1 MKIYYECIACHI
13 RSAVTSVML
22 MTEDEKLRS
31 AAVKKALLKAS
42 DFSSYEN
49 LFELFYDIQKE
60 IKTIVPDIDPYS
72 DFKKEFNNIC
82 LSLSKT
88 YEKKIEKSADKFE
101 MALRL
106 CLAGNS
112 VDVMQG
118 KKMSKEYLKKSIET
132 ALSQALDPKGVNI
145 LKKEISKAK
154 KILIIGDNAGEIVFD
169 RLFIDYLNRHFAK
182 KGMITYSVRGGHT
195 LNDSTLDDA
204 MMAGIDKAA
213 SVITTGV
220 DMPAAHLPTC
230 SEEFNRS
237 FREADLVISK
247 GQGNLEALIDEK
259 KNIFFLLKIKCNVIA
274 NMLDHKHKVD
284 EIVIF
289 KNEN

>member
-1 MKIYYECIACHI
+1 MKIYHECIACHI

-31 AAVKKALLKAS
+31 AAIKKALIKSS
-42 DFSSYEN
+42 DFGSYEN

-60 IKTIVPDIDPYS
+60 IKAIVPDIDPYF

-82 LSLSKT
+82 LSLSHA
-88 YEKKIEKSADKFE
+88 YEEKIEKSADRFE

-118 KKMSKEYLKKSIET
+118 KKMSKQYLKKSIEA
-132 ALSQALDPKGVNI
+132 ALFQPLDSKSINR

-169 RLFIDYLNRHFAK
+169 RLFIEYLNRHFAK
-182 KGMITYSVRGGHT
+182 EGTITYSVRGGHT
-195 LNDSTLDDA
+195 LNDSTIEDA
-204 MMAGIDKAA
+204 IMAGIDKAA
-213 SVITTGV
+213 KVITTGI
-220 DMPAAHLPTC
+220 DMPAAHLPAC
-230 SEEFNRS
+230 SEEFNQC
-237 FREADLVISK
+237 FREADIVISK

-289 KNEN
+289 KNES

>member
-1 MKIYYECIACHI
+1 MKIYHECIACHI

-22 MTEDEKLRS
+22 MTDDEKLRS
-31 AAVKKALLKAS
+31 AAIKKALLKSS
-42 DFSSYEN
+42 DFGSYEN

-60 IKTIVPDIDPYS
+60 IKAIVPDIDPYL
-72 DFKKEFNNIC
+72 DFKKEFNRIC
-82 LSLSKT
+82 LGLSEEYK
-88 YEKKIEKSADKFE
+88 EQIEKSLDQFE

-118 KKMSKEYLKKSIET
+118 IKISKKYLKKSIGA
-132 ALSQALDPKGVNI
+132 ALSQPLDTKSINM
-145 LKKEISKAK
+145 LRKEILKAK

-169 RLFIDYLNRHFAK
+169 RLFIEFLNKHFAK
-182 KGMITYSVRGGHT
+182 EGLITYSVRGSHT
-195 LNDSTLDDA
+195 LNDSTIDDA
-204 MMAGIDKAA
+204 IMAGIDKAA
-213 SVITTGV
+213 KVITTGI

-230 SEEFNRS
+230 SEEFNLCFS
-237 FREADLVISK
+237 EADLVISK

-259 KNIFFLLKIKCNVIA
+259 KNVFFLLKIKCNVIA
-274 NMLDHKHKVD
+274 NMLDHKHKID

>member
-1 MKIYYECIACHI
+1 MKIYHECIACHI
-13 RSAVTSVML
+13 RSAVTAAML
-22 MTEDEKLRS
+22 MTEDENLRS
-31 AAVKKALLKAS
+31 AAVKKALIKAS
-42 DFSSYEN
+42 DFGSYEN
-49 LFELFYDIQKE
+49 LFELFHDIQKE
-60 IKTIVPDIDPYS
+60 IKTIVPDIDPYL
-72 DFKKEFNNIC
+72 DFKKEFNRIC
-82 LSLSKT
+82 LSISEEYKD
-88 YEKKIEKSADKFE
+88 KIDKSYDQFE

-118 KKMSKEYLKKSIET
+118 KKMSKEYLKSSIET
-132 ALSQALDPKGVNI
+132 ALIQPLDKKNISI
-145 LKKEISKAK
+145 LKKEILKAK

-169 RLFIDYLNRHFAK
+169 RLFIEFLNRHFAK
-182 KGMITYSVRGGHT
+182 EGMITYSVRGGHT
-195 LNDSTLDDA
+195 LNDSTIDDA
-204 MMAGIDKAA
+204 LMTGIDKAA
-213 SVITTGV
+213 KVITTGV

-230 SEEFNRS
+230 SEEFNQC
-237 FREADLVISK
+237 FKEADLVISK

-274 NMLDHKHKVD
+274 KILDHKHKVD

>member
-1 MKIYYECIACHI
+1 MKIYHECIACHI

-22 MTEDEKLRS
+22 MTDDEKLRS
-31 AAVKKALLKAS
+31 AAIKKALLKAS
-42 DFSSYEN
+42 DFGSYEN

-60 IKTIVPDIDPYS
+60 IKAIVPDIDPYK
-72 DFKKEFNNIC
+72 DFKKEFNDIC
-82 LSLSKT
+82 LSLSHV
-88 YEKKIEKSADKFE
+88 YEEKIEKSEDQFE

-118 KKMSKEYLKKSIET
+118 KKMSRDYLKKSIET
-132 ALSQALDPKGVNI
+132 ALLQPLDIKSI
-145 LKKEISKAK
+145 SRLKKEILKAK

-169 RLFIDYLNRHFAK
+169 RLFIEFLNKHFTK
-182 KGMITYSVRGGHT
+182 KGLIAYSVRGGHT
-195 LNDSTLDDA
+195 LNDSTIDDA
-204 MMAGIDKAA
+204 IMAGIDKAA
-213 SVITTGV
+213 KVITTGV

-230 SEEFNRS
+230 SEEFNRCFS
-237 FREADLVISK
+237 EADLVISK

-289 KNEN
+289 KNES

>member
-1 MKIYYECIACHI
+1 MKIYHECIACHI
-13 RSAVTSVML
+13 RSAVTSAMI
-22 MTEDEKLRS
+22 MTDDEKLRS
-31 AAVKKALLKAS
+31 AAVKKALVKAS
-42 DFSSYEN
+42 DFGSYEN

-60 IKTIVPDIDPYS
+60 IKAIAPDMDPYL
-72 DFKKEFNNIC
+72 DFKKEFNRIC
-82 LSLSKT
+82 LSLSEE
-88 YEKKIEKSADKFE
+88 YREKIEKSGDHFE

-112 VDVMQG
+112 IDVMQG
-118 KKMSKEYLKKSIET
+118 KKMSKDYLKSSVET
-132 ALSQALDPKGVNI
+132 ALKQPLDAKMMGRLKNEI
-145 LKKEISKAK
+145 LKAK
-154 KILIIGDNAGEIVFD
+154 KILVIGDNAGEIVFD
-169 RLFIDYLNRHFAK
+169 KLFIEFLNRHFAK
-182 KGMITYSVRGGHT
+182 EGMIIYSVRGGHT
-195 LNDSTLDDA
+195 LNDSTIDDA
-204 MMAGIDKAA
+204 IMTGIDKVVK
-213 SVITTGV
+213 VITTGV

-230 SEEFNRS
+230 SEEFNQC

-259 KNIFFLLKIKCNVIA
+259 KNIYFLLKIKCNVIA

>member
-1 MKIYYECIACHI
+1 MKIYHECIACHI
-13 RSAVTSVML
+13 RSAVTSTML
-22 MTEDEKLRS
+22 MTDDENLRS
-31 AAVKKALLKAS
+31 AAVKKALIKAS
-42 DFSSYEN
+42 DFGSYEN

-60 IKTIVPDIDPYS
+60 IKTLVPDMDPYL
-72 DFKKEFNNIC
+72 DFKKEFNRIC
-82 LSLSKT
+82 VSLREEYK
-88 YEKKIEKSADKFE
+88 EKIEKSADRFE

-118 KKMSKEYLKKSIET
+118 KKMSKEYLKSSIET
-132 ALSQALDPKGVNI
+132 ALAQPLDAISISK
-145 LKKEISKAK
+145 LKKEILKAK

-169 RLFIDYLNRHFAK
+169 GLFIEFLNRHLAK
-182 KGMITYSVRGGHT
+182 EGMITYSVRGGHT
-195 LNDSTLDDA
+195 LNDSTIDDA
-204 MMAGIDKAA
+204 VMTGIDKAA
-213 SVITTGV
+213 KVITTGI

-230 SEEFNRS
+230 SEEFNQC

-259 KNIFFLLKIKCNVIA
+259 KNLFFLLKIKCNVIA

>member
-1 MKIYYECIACHI
+1 MKIYHECIACHI
-13 RSAVTSVML
+13 RSAVTSTML
-22 MTEDEKLRS
+22 MTDDENLRS
-31 AAVKKALLKAS
+31 AAVKKALVKAS
-42 DFSSYEN
+42 DFGSYEN
-49 LFELFYDIQKE
+49 LFELFHDIQKE
-60 IKTIVPDIDPYS
+60 IKTIVPDTDPYL
-72 DFKKEFNNIC
+72 DFKKEFNRIC
-82 LSLSKT
+82 LSLSEEYK
-88 YEKKIEKSADKFE
+88 KKIEKSDDHFE

-118 KKMSKEYLKKSIET
+118 KKMSKEYLKSSIET
-132 ALSQALDPKGVNI
+132 ALTQPLDKKNINI
-145 LKKEISKAK
+145 LKKEILKADR
-154 KILIIGDNAGEIVFD
+154 ILIIGDNAGEIVFD
-169 RLFIDYLNRHFAK
+169 RLFIEFLNMYFAK
-182 KGMITYSVRGGHT
+182 EGMITYSVRGGHT
-195 LNDSTLDDA
+195 LNDSTIDDA
-204 MMAGIDKAA
+204 LMTGIDKVAK
-213 SVITTGV
+213 VITTGV

-230 SEEFNRS
+230 SEEFNRC

-274 NMLDHKHKVD
+274 KILDHKHKVD

>member
-1 MKIYYECIACHI
+1 MKIYHECIACHI
-13 RSAVTSVML
+13 RSAVTAAML
-22 MTEDEKLRS
+22 MTDDDNLRS
-31 AAVKKALLKAS
+31 AAIRKALIKAS
-42 DFSSYEN
+42 DFGSYEN
-49 LFELFYDIQKE
+49 LFELFHDIQKE
-60 IKTIVPDIDPYS
+60 IKTVVPDADPYL
-72 DFKKEFNNIC
+72 DFKKEFNRIC
-82 LSLSKT
+82 LSLSEEYK
-88 YEKKIEKSADKFE
+88 EKIEKSGDRFE

-118 KKMSKEYLKKSIET
+118 KKMSKEYLKSSIET
-132 ALSQALDPKGVNI
+132 ALVQHLDKKSIGI

-169 RLFIDYLNRHFAK
+169 RLFIEFLNRNFSK
-182 KGMITYSVRGGHT
+182 EGMVTYSVRGGHT
-195 LNDSTLDDA
+195 LNDSTMDDA
-204 MMAGIDKAA
+204 IMAGICETAK
-213 SVITTGV
+213 VITTGV

-230 SEEFNRS
+230 SEEFNQC

-274 NMLDHKHKVD
+274 KMLDHKHKVD

>member
-22 MTEDEKLRS
+22 MTDDEKLRS
-31 AAVKKALLKAS
+31 AAIKKALIKAS
-42 DFSSYEN
+42 DFGSYEN

-60 IKTIVPDIDPYS
+60 IKTIVPDIDPYL

-82 LSLSKT
+82 LSLSHA
-88 YEKKIEKSADKFE
+88 YEEKIEKSADRFE

-118 KKMSKEYLKKSIET
+118 KKMSKDYLKKSIET
-132 ALSQALDPKGVNI
+132 ALSQPLDTKSINR
-145 LKKEISKAK
+145 LKKEILKAK

-169 RLFIDYLNRHFAK
+169 RLFIEFLNKHFAK
-182 KGMITYSVRGGHT
+182 EGMITYSVRGGHT
-195 LNDSTLDDA
+195 LNDSTIDDA
-204 MMAGIDKAA
+204 VMTGIDKAA
-213 SVITTGV
+213 KVITTGV

-230 SEEFNRS
+230 SEEFNRC

-259 KNIFFLLKIKCNVIA
+259 KNIFFSVEDQMQCHSKYA
-274 NMLDHKHKVD
+274 
-284 EIVIF
+284 
-289 KNEN
+289 